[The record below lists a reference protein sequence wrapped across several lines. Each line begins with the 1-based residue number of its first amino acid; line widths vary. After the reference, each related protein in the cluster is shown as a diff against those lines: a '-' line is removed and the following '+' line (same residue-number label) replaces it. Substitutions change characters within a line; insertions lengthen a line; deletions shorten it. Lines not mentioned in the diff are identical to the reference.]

1 MESDVRAEPMVCLY
15 PGCEE
20 PAVPQHKH
28 GGPPPRYCANDDH
41 NAGSAFQALKE
52 QGKAPVET
60 SPVDPT

>member
-1 MESDVRAEPMVCLY
+1 MVESDSDEPVICLY

-20 PAVPQHKH
+20 PAVPKHKH

-52 QGKAPVET
+52 QGEAPVET
-60 SPVDPT
+60 SPIDN